1 MTMTWVA
8 GGSLKGPQGE
18 QGIQGAQGVQGLA
31 GADGAQ
37 GVQGPQGEAG
47 IQGPIGPDG
56 VQGQQG
62 IQGAA
67 GLGITFKGQV
77 ATETELPA
85 DAAQGDAYIVQ
96 ADDSLQVWDATSSS
110 WVSGGSIQGPQ
121 GITGSQGSQGLQ
133 GEIGP
138 AGPQG
143 SQGIHGPAGSA
154 GERGTGWFNGTGA
167 PAADIPG
174 AIPGD
179 LYLDNATGDVYT
191 LS

>member
-1 MTMTWVA
+1 MAWVA

-96 ADDSLQVWDATSSS
+96 ADDSFQVWDAASSS
-110 WVSGGSIQGPQ
+110 WVNGGSIQGPQ
-121 GITGSQGSQGLQ
+121 GI
-133 GEIGP
+133 EGP
-138 AGPQG
+138 AGVAGVQG
-143 SQGIHGPAGSA
+143 EVGPAGAQGVEGPA
-154 GERGTGWFNGTGA
+154 GGQGMRGTGWFNGSGA
-167 PAADIPG
+167 PAEDIPG

-179 LYLDNATGDVYT
+179 LYLDKDSGNVYT

>member
-1 MTMTWVA
+1 MAWA
-8 GGSLKGPQGE
+8 AAGSLKGPQGIE
-18 QGIQGAQGVQGLA
+18 GSQGVAGPAGPAGADGLQGIQGEQGIP
-31 GADGAQ
+31 
-37 GVQGPQGEAG
+37 GPE
-47 IQGPIGPDG
+47 GP
-56 VQGQQG
+56 QG
-62 IQGAA
+62 IQGIEGAA
-67 GLGITFKGQV
+67 GTGINFRGQV
-77 ATETELPA
+77 ATVAELPA
-85 DAAQGDAYIVQ
+85 SAEQGDAYIVQ

-121 GITGSQGSQGLQ
+121 GIAGAQGSKGLQ

-143 SQGIHGPAGSA
+143 SQGIDGPAGSA

-174 AIPGD
+174 AITGD

>member
-1 MTMTWVA
+1 MAWA
-8 GGSLKGPQGE
+8 AAGSLKGPQGIE
-18 QGIQGAQGVQGLA
+18 GSQGVAGPAGPAGADGLQGIQGEQGIA
-31 GADGAQ
+31 GPE
-37 GVQGPQGEAG
+37 GP
-47 IQGPIGPDG
+47 
-56 VQGQQG
+56 QG
-62 IQGAA
+62 IQGIEGAA
-67 GLGITFKGQV
+67 GTGINFRGQV
-77 ATETELPA
+77 STAAELPA
-85 DAAQGDAYIVQ
+85 SADQGDAYIVQ

-121 GITGSQGSQGLQ
+121 GIAGAQGSQGLQ

-179 LYLDNATGDVYT
+179 LYLDNTTGDVYT

>member
-1 MTMTWVA
+1 MAWA
-8 GGSLKGPQGE
+8 AAGSLKGPQGIE
-18 QGIQGAQGVQGLA
+18 GSQGIAGPAGPAGADGLQGIQGEQGIA
-31 GADGAQ
+31 GPE
-37 GVQGPQGEAG
+37 GP
-47 IQGPIGPDG
+47 
-56 VQGQQG
+56 QG
-62 IQGAA
+62 IQGIEGAA
-67 GLGITFKGQV
+67 GTGINFRGQV
-77 ATETELPA
+77 STAAELPA
-85 DAAQGDAYIVQ
+85 GAEQGDAYIVQ

-121 GITGSQGSQGLQ
+121 GI
-133 GEIGP
+133 
-138 AGPQG
+138 AGAQG
-143 SQGIHGPAGSA
+143 SQGIDGPAGSA

>member
-1 MTMTWVA
+1 MAWA
-8 GGSLKGPQGE
+8 AAGSLKGPQGIE
-18 QGIQGAQGVQGLA
+18 GLQGVAGPAGPAGADGLQGIQGI
-31 GADGAQ
+31 
-37 GVQGPQGEAG
+37 E
-47 IQGPIGPDG
+47 
-56 VQGQQG
+56 
-62 IQGAA
+62 GAA
-67 GLGITFKGQV
+67 GTGINFRGQV
-77 ATETELPA
+77 STAAELPA
-85 DAAQGDAYIVQ
+85 SADQGDAYIVQ

-121 GITGSQGSQGLQ
+121 GIAGAQGSQGLQ

-143 SQGIHGPAGSA
+143 IQGIDGPAGSA

-174 AIPGD
+174 ARPGD
-179 LYLDNATGDVYT
+179 LYLDNSTGDVYT